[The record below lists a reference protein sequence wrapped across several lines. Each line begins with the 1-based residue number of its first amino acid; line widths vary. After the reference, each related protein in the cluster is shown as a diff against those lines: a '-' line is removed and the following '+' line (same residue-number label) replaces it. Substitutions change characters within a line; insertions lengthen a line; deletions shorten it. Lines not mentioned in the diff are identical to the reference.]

1 MEDDCLRQPT
11 SRVSE
16 SCASSNDKL
25 NEMYALRLLILA
37 PFALAAPINK
47 RDAQTV
53 DNDITGI
60 NTAVL
65 KLTAALN
72 AYSGGITQS
81 EPVFDASIAIHAV
94 NRQGFANAAASQS
107 FTSVESKRIVDH
119 VNDSVGISIPA
130 SVTILEAKKPLF
142 DQAEVSSVIE
152 ATVELLKSDH
162 ETFSTAVGA
171 KLSADQVGAGV
182 AAAGKIDAVL
192 QAASVYYA
200 A

>member
-1 MEDDCLRQPT
+1 
-11 SRVSE
+11 
-16 SCASSNDKL
+16 
-25 NEMYALRLLILA
+25 MY
-37 PFALAAPINK
+37 
-47 RDAQTV
+47 
-53 DNDITGI
+53 NDITGI

-81 EPVFDASIAIHAV
+81 EPVFDASISIHAV
-94 NRQGFANAAASQS
+94 NRQGFADATASQS
-107 FTSVESKRIVDH
+107 FTSAESKRIVDH
-119 VNDSVGISIPA
+119 ENDSVGISIPA